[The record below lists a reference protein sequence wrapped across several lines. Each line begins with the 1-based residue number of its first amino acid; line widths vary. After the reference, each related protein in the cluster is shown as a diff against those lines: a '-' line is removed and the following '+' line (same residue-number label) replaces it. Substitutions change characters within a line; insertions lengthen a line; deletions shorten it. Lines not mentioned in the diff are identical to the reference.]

1 MTEMGDARLF
11 AILLLMGAMGCSS
24 DDDESVTLSGKN
36 GCEKLD
42 SLSAELGCSTR
53 CADIQP
59 PLSAECD
66 GKLADW
72 MECIAQDLSQCHCES
87 DGDLNCEGSYKPD
100 EGPALCQEVFAA
112 SEACF

>member
-1 MTEMGDARLF
+1 MGDARWF
-11 AILLLMGAMGCSS
+11 AILLLVGAIGCSS
-24 DDDESVTLSGKN
+24 DDDDDDESVTLSGTN

-72 MECIAQDLSQCHCES
+72 MECIAQDLSQCHCEP
-87 DGDLNCEGSYKPD
+87 DGDLNCEGSYKPN
-100 EGPALCQEVFAA
+100 EGSALCQEVFSA